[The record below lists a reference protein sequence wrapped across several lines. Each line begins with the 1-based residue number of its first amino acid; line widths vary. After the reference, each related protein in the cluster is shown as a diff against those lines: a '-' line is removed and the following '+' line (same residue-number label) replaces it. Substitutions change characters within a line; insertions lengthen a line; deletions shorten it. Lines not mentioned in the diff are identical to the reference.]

1 MCWWRVTQGELG
13 KGPPRATRPLP
24 PKARRRKT
32 DKIDT
37 ARASKAYE
45 GLKGAEDARKELLK
59 RFSEPI
65 PVTEAMRA
73 NLLYRVKRAAAEGKT
88 ELKVLQFPVELCT
101 DGGRAINNNEPD
113 WPETLTGVPRQAYEI
128 WRDRLKP
135 AEYRLTAMIVEWPH
149 GLPGDVGFF
158 LSWGEPRAY

>member
-1 MCWWRVTQGELG
+1 MTKQGEKDDAGVAGGLFMSA
-13 KGPPRATRPLP
+13 KELREYA
-24 PKARRRKT
+24 

-37 ARASKAYE
+37 ARASKAYQGIKNAE
-45 GLKGAEDARKELLK
+45 GAREELLRRLAK
-59 RFSEPI
+59 PI
-65 PVTEAMRA
+65 PVTDAMRT
-73 NLLYRVKRAAAEGKT
+73 NLLHRVKRAAAEGKT

-158 LSWGEPRAY
+158 LSWGETRTH